1 MNIYWNYQ
9 YMQKKILVLLGQIFF
24 CLIKIQLCCNFI
36 LFYDEEK
43 NIHPVNAITQNVED
57 SELSFFV

>member
-1 MNIYWNYQ
+1 
-9 YMQKKILVLLGQIFF
+9 MQKKILVLLGQIFF

-43 NIHPVNAITQNVED
+43 IYMYRQVPVHAITQNVED